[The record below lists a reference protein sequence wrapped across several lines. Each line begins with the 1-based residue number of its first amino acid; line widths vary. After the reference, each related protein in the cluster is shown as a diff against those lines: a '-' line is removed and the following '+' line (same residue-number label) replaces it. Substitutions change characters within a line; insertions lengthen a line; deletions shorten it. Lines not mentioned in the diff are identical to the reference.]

1 MAASPSEDDVCL
13 MGVCVKRVYRRLC
26 DVRACQRVTNAAV
39 SYHVWRCYDTLTTL
53 SLKDA
58 HTHRDRHTQEC
69 IWSILTSKHFRS
81 AVSRVQQVVLSFL
94 KRFSFFFSLVAVKWY
109 LQSRLLVFK
118 CEDFRGD
125 SKKNPQRLIAWK
137 KKILRTSNKQIN
149 VYLGR
154 SCNNVVTVSYQLYV
168 KAHHTTPA
176 KCQVT
181 VTVWLCVV
189 VSPFLSSEQEM
200 LGRSVI
206 NQLYLQT
213 RTSAPEKA
221 RLSVFFF
228 FSTKH
233 IVLFF
238 FLFQSK
244 SCKTVPESQSMLAH
258 LCSTANQ
265 WNSTNSIVICLFI
278 GPILLLLLLILPCL
292 LLTPPSP
299 TPSSFT
305 SSSFFLI
312 SVCSIFPLQVVDR
325 IVSSVENSEEIIRKL
340 CCISH

>member
-137 KKILRTSNKQIN
+137 KKSWEQVISRLMFIWD
-149 VYLGR
+149 VL
-154 SCNNVVTVSYQLYV
+154 VTMWSLLAISSMS
-168 KAHHTTPA
+168 KLTTPLQPNV
-176 KCQVT
+176 K
-181 VTVWLCVV
+181 
-189 VSPFLSSEQEM
+189 SP
-200 LGRSVI
+200 
-206 NQLYLQT
+206 
-213 RTSAPEKA
+213 
-221 RLSVFFF
+221 
-228 FSTKH
+228 
-233 IVLFF
+233 
-238 FLFQSK
+238 
-244 SCKTVPESQSMLAH
+244 
-258 LCSTANQ
+258 
-265 WNSTNSIVICLFI
+265 
-278 GPILLLLLLILPCL
+278 
-292 LLTPPSP
+292 
-299 TPSSFT
+299 
-305 SSSFFLI
+305 
-312 SVCSIFPLQVVDR
+312 
-325 IVSSVENSEEIIRKL
+325 
-340 CCISH
+340 